1 MLPKNKVTKR
11 DLNSHAHQLPTPNKR
26 VDKPVHMYMSQILAL
41 GVRYF
46 VCIIYIQTSWKTTA
60 VDLKLDGKRESGGI
74 GVYEKRVRWQTGLSK
89 TLREGIEV

>member
-46 VCIIYIQTSWKTTA
+46 VCIIYIYIYIYNLLRLGPGCYTQRSEI
-60 VDLKLDGKRESGGI
+60 GIEEKREKGYI
-74 GVYEKRVRWQTGLSK
+74 
-89 TLREGIEV
+89 I

>member
-46 VCIIYIQTSWKTTA
+46 VCIIYIY
-60 VDLKLDGKRESGGI
+60 I
-74 GVYEKRVRWQTGLSK
+74 
-89 TLREGIEV
+89 

>member
-1 MLPKNKVTKR
+1 
-11 DLNSHAHQLPTPNKR
+11 
-26 VDKPVHMYMSQILAL
+26 
-41 GVRYF
+41 VRYF
-46 VCIIYIQTSWKTTA
+46 VYIIYIQTSWKTTA